1 MEGGFLGLLQA
12 RFLNNKSHIFF
23 GWKIDTFALPQ
34 RVVDGEGIDGHSQV
48 FGMDLGETLSSGV
61 VFEEPVK
68 HSIIDLLWPCP
79 IQLVNFFSFWIE
91 GIDGSE
97 LAPSISKQDEEML
110 GLRASYLL
118 QDTMFGCL
126 VYHAREDTVLHC
138 IKNYGP
144 V

>member
-61 VFEEPVK
+61 VSERDKTWNIVLLLIVK
-68 HSIIDLLWPCP
+68 C
-79 IQLVNFFSFWIE
+79 
-91 GIDGSE
+91 
-97 LAPSISKQDEEML
+97 
-110 GLRASYLL
+110 
-118 QDTMFGCL
+118 
-126 VYHAREDTVLHC
+126 VL
-138 IKNYGP
+138 K
-144 V
+144 